1 MNYQDNEGLQEF
13 TDRLDRSHYYLINAL
28 CVSAKKYALQLE
40 QLEMHKAT
48 SQYVTLCNR
57 LIQEILHFVTIRK
70 EYFVPYLLSLSEK
83 NEDGHDCKNCTGTA
97 TCSAQHD
104 LHLAELK
111 QSHKQLKATIYQVQ
125 MAALPLY
132 AETIYPDVYR
142 LLRNHMALIGSSLTD
157 LYTAE
162 EIQLIPKV
170 IEAQRN
176 INARD

>member
-1 MNYQDNEGLQEF
+1 
-13 TDRLDRSHYYLINAL
+13 
-28 CVSAKKYALQLE
+28 
-40 QLEMHKAT
+40 
-48 SQYVTLCNR
+48 
-57 LIQEILHFVTIRK
+57 
-70 EYFVPYLLSLSEK
+70 
-83 NEDGHDCKNCTGTA
+83 
-97 TCSAQHD
+97 
-104 LHLAELK
+104 
-111 QSHKQLKATIYQVQ
+111 